1 MNIIT
6 IMCPLFLKEKQVC
19 WNTENTLSMF
29 LHTLLL
35 QKPITRSSARR
46 PIIIKKKVFKQN
58 KRERNREKKERW
70 PPLKT
75 LCDATGHSAIH
86 PSSLCL
92 SFYFWLIVES
102 ITEAT
107 DHVLCKLTKM
117 GNWLFSYNIY
127 FFLQLFSKKAPCSR
141 HKMLFNSV

>member
-6 IMCPLFLKEKQVC
+6 MMCPLFLKEKQAC
-19 WNTENTLSMF
+19 WNIEHTLSMF
-29 LHTLLL
+29 LHTRFL

-46 PIIIKKKVFKQN
+46 PTIRKKIFKQN

-70 PPLKT
+70 LPLRT
-75 LCDATGHSAIH
+75 LCDAPRHSAIH

-92 SFYFWLIVES
+92 SFYCWLICRKQYRS
-102 ITEAT
+102 NWY
-107 DHVLCKLTKM
+107 VLWKLRKM
-117 GNWLFSYNIY
+117 GNWHLSYNIY
-127 FFLQLFSKKAPCSR
+127 CFLQLFRKKAPCSR